1 MQHCQGN
8 FERCLIVFH
17 LLTILPCVVAGK
29 NPQTL
34 LLREQ
39 RGDTGGISKQSL
51 MEVEDV
57 IPSTLSGW
65 RGSLG
70 SNLVGS
76 ACK

>member
-17 LLTILPCVVAGK
+17 LLLIPCLMAGK
-29 NPQTL
+29 NSQML

-39 RGDTGGISKQSL
+39 RGDTGGINKQSL
-51 MEVEDV
+51 MEVEDI

-65 RGSLG
+65 KGSLG
-70 SNLVGS
+70 SNLVGRV
-76 ACK
+76 CK